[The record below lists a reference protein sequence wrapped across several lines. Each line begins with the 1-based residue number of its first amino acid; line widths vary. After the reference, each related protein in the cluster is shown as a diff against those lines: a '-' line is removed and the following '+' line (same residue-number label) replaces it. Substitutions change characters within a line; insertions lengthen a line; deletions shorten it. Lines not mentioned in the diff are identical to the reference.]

1 MYSFKFMSSACFRR
15 PGKLWL
21 YSGVTTMNPS
31 QRSIVVENFG
41 SFICSP
47 ASSSFNWKLAHID
60 QFRLHIR
67 TFLRLLKNETPDVL
81 ALSSLTRSAKN
92 HWNEKRTRVHISNFP
107 FCANRSFCS
116 FRNPRSEIES
126 ADGRTRTGTGLLRP
140 NGF

>member
-1 MYSFKFMSSACFRR
+1 MIVFRR
-15 PGKLWL
+15 HYDESIATFDCRLKLWIL
-21 YSGVTTMNPS
+21 HLLACVIEFHW
-31 QRSIVVENFG
+31 Q
-41 SFICSP
+41 
-47 ASSSFNWKLAHID
+47 LAHID

-116 FRNPRSEIES
+116 FRNPRPEIES